1 MLSGMTQTAERM
13 VVTADEYLTQERRSE
28 TKHELIDGEIV
39 AMAGTSL
46 RHSTITINVGAA
58 LRPRL
63 RGRCRVFD
71 SNARVHVES
80 TGLFTYPDVTV
91 ACGELQY
98 FNDGGFDT
106 LLNPTLLVEVLSP
119 STEAYDRGAKF
130 QHYQSIPSFVHYV
143 LVSQEERH
151 VDYFQR
157 LETGQWLLTVHKG
170 EDATLAVPRLGFE
183 IPLAEIYEGAFD
195 LPPPRAG

>member
-1 MLSGMTQTAERM
+1 M
-13 VVTADEYLTQERRSE
+13 VVTADEYLARERRSE

-39 AMAGTSL
+39 AMSGTSI
-46 RHSTITINVGAA
+46 RHSAITMNVGAA

-71 SNARVHVES
+71 SNLRVHVES

-91 ACGELQY
+91 VCGELQCY
-98 FNDGGFDT
+98 KDGGFDP

-130 QHYQSIPSFVHYV
+130 RHYQSIPSFVHYV

-157 LETGQWLLTVHKG
+157 LDTGDWLLTAYQG
-170 EDATLAVPRLGFE
+170 EDATLAVPRMNLE

-195 LPPPRAG
+195 LPPPRSG